1 MNQEHSEE
9 SSNIEVSSGHGIVP
23 LWLILVMAGLV
34 IWGVIYLYLYWWD
47 SIFVFLSLINFCE
60 SF

>member
-1 MNQEHSEE
+1 MNQEHSEK

-34 IWGVIYLYLYWWD
+34 IWAVIYLYLYW
-47 SIFVFLSLINFCE
+47 
-60 SF
+60 